1 LQNKLATHV
10 GFGEIRFAANPLQK
24 QQNRRLDYR
33 PDEGKEGTT

>member
-1 LQNKLATHV
+1 MATCAS
-10 GFGEIRFAANPLQK
+10 FSEIRFAANPLQK